1 MSDAALWVHC
11 SLCMTMGESSSRL
24 MITSCGRII
33 CSTCCPKHADTF
45 CETCAG
51 PCNKIMPLNRKAP
64 PKVLSLFKNAS
75 SQLKEVFKNVSWQE
89 KQKQSI
95 LEHKKANIERLEKEE
110 KGQVLELERLEKE
123 LEVMREE
130 MRVLENEEK
139 ELQEIERTNVF
150 DEESGIQAAKLN
162 HLEQLKGVNRF
173 NESRSNLVEKRQRTN
188 TGSHNNSSVKQHPG
202 NIGNMPTFA
211 GGATAMVKIGS
222 NLHRLDKDLEGKSG
236 ATFSNER
243 VGNGI
248 LSKYPKMS
256 FQRGGLREPLQ

>member
-1 MSDAALWVHC
+1 
-11 SLCMTMGESSSRL
+11 
-24 MITSCGRII
+24 
-33 CSTCCPKHADTF
+33 
-45 CETCAG
+45 
-51 PCNKIMPLNRKAP
+51 MPLNRKAP
-64 PKVLSLFKNAS
+64 PKVLNLFKNAS

-110 KGQVLELERLEKE
+110 KDQVLELERLEKE

-188 TGSHNNSSVKQHPG
+188 TGSHNNSSVTQHPG
-202 NIGNMPTFA
+202 NIGNMPLPTFT
-211 GGATAMVKIGS
+211 GGATAMARIGS

-256 FQRGGLREPLQ
+256 FQRGGFTPSLLHPFTPAPLQ

>member
-1 MSDAALWVHC
+1 
-11 SLCMTMGESSSRL
+11 
-24 MITSCGRII
+24 
-33 CSTCCPKHADTF
+33 
-45 CETCAG
+45 
-51 PCNKIMPLNRKAP
+51 MPLNRKAP
-64 PKVLSLFKNAS
+64 PKVLNLFKNAS

-188 TGSHNNSSVKQHPG
+188 TGSHNNSSVTQHPG
-202 NIGNMPTFA
+202 NIGNMPLPTFA
-211 GGATAMVKIGS
+211 GGATAMARIGS